1 MTNSVIV
8 TPAVTTVTVTN
19 PNAITVEIP
28 QGLGPSN
35 SPTFAGLTTGTATV
49 SGALTVGTA
58 AVTGDLTTGTATI
71 TGSATVAGGAAVTGG
86 LTASQNIEIVTTSSG
101 AVYAST
107 FAAFHSKKVIYTGSG
122 VTMLVPAPVAAD
134 VGKSWTFI
142 NAGTGGMVLTRTDT
156 DMLIKNLDGSTVTAG
171 TSNLTIAVGGVTE
184 IICIAV
190 DTYVI
195 FGSGI
200 S

>member
-28 QGLGPSN
+28 QGLSPSN
-35 SPTFAGLTTGTATV
+35 SPTFAG
-49 SGALTVGTA
+49 
-58 AVTGDLTTGTATI
+58 LTTGTATI
-71 TGSATVAGGAAVTGG
+71 TGSATVAGG
-86 LTASQNIEIVTTSSG
+86 LTASQNIETVTTSSG
-101 AVYAST
+101 AVYTST
-107 FAAFHSKKVIYTGSG
+107 FATFHSKKVIYTGSG
-122 VTMLVPAPVAAD
+122 ATILVPPPVAAD

-142 NAGTGGMVLTRTDT
+142 NAGTGGLVVTRTDT
-156 DMLIKNLDGSTVTAG
+156 DMLIKNLDGSSVTAG

>member
-28 QGLGPSN
+28 QGLSPSN
-35 SPTFAGLTTGTATV
+35 SPTFAG
-49 SGALTVGTA
+49 
-58 AVTGDLTTGTATI
+58 LTTGTATI

-86 LTASQNIEIVTTSSG
+86 LTASQNIETVTTSSG
-101 AVYAST
+101 AMYSST
-107 FAAFHSKKVIYTGSG
+107 FATFHSKKVIYTGSG
-122 VTMLVPAPVAAD
+122 VTVLVPAPVAAD
-134 VGKSWTFI
+134 VGKSWTLI
-142 NAGTGGMVLTRTDT
+142 NAGTAAMILTRTDT
-156 DMLIKNLDGSTVTAG
+156 NMLIKNLNGSSVSAG
-171 TSNLTIAVGGVTE
+171 TSNLTLAVGGVTE

-190 DTYVI
+190 NTYVI